1 MRVALLAL
9 PLLALAAP
17 AAAQSLVGPTHTGN
31 ATPEMYGV
39 PMHSATPLTST
50 SPRYRPGTAPVERV
64 AADRIVLDRKGYR
77 IGKIDAVDGDSAMI
91 RHAKGTTRVPLKSI
105 NMDSWGVLR
114 MNISARE
121 FAAKAADS

>member
-17 AAAQSLVGPTHTGN
+17 VAAQSLVGPTHTGN

-50 SPRYRPGTAPVERV
+50 SPRYRPGTAPVERIV
-64 AADRIVLDRKGYR
+64 ADRVVLDRKGYR
-77 IGKIDAVDGDSAMI
+77 IGKIDAVDGDSAVI
-91 RHAKGTTRVPLKSI
+91 RHAKGTTKVPLKSI
-105 NMDSWGVLR
+105 GMDSWGVLR

>member
-1 MRVALLAL
+1 MRFAILVL

-17 AAAQSLVGPTHTGN
+17 SAAQTLAGPIHTGN
-31 ATPEMYGV
+31 ATPEMYGMPV
-39 PMHSATPLTST
+39 HSATPLTST
-50 SPRYRPGTAPVERV
+50 SPRFRPGTAPVERV
-64 AADRIVLDRKGYR
+64 VADQVVLDRKGYR
-77 IGKIDAVDGDSAMI
+77 IGKIDAVDADSAVI

-105 NMDSWGVLR
+105 GMDSWGVLR